1 MPSDKRKEPPEI
13 TPEVWPMRTE
23 AVKSVGRAVIPR
35 EVRNWMRSSR
45 KSAGWSWHSARFKF
59 VYS

>member
-1 MPSDKRKEPPEI
+1 
-13 TPEVWPMRTE
+13 MRTE